1 MCEGSGC
8 KMIENKKVMAQNI
21 LRYMNLKE
29 KSRNE
34 VCKDLGLSYSTFSE
48 WVSGKKYPRID
59 KIEIMANYFGCEKS
73 DLIEEKTAEQLH
85 MEKKNDILSDI
96 ILTLREDSELLDIV
110 ECITKL
116 DADKRTAIKSLIS
129 AFSTSDK

>member
-1 MCEGSGC
+1 
-8 KMIENKKVMAQNI
+8 MIENKKVMAQNI

-73 DLIEEKTAEQLH
+73 DLIEEKTEEQLH
-85 MEKKNDILSDI
+85 IEKKNDILTDI